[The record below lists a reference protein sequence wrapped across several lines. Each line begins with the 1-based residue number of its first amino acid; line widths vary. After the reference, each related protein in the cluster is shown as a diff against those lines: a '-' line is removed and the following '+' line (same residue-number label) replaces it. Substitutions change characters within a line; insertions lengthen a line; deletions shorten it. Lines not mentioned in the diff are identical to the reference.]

1 MYVSKECTPRV
12 VETALTWTLAQ
23 QERDEPIPDPPE
35 NDLGELICEY
45 EEFVE
50 PNMLY
55 DLKPWDDCSEHWLD
69 ADWYIDTPQGIDESR
84 FQELLG
90 EMVRE
95 PSAYPSAP
103 VAYTQHEEY
112 HEWIDEELDGSEEG
126 EKLTDSILASVV
138 TSMYAKDKEQFF
150 AWARKTLSKSR

>member
-95 PSAYPSAP
+95 PSAYLVLRLPTPNTRS
-103 VAYTQHEEY
+103 TTS
-112 HEWIDEELDGSEEG
+112 GSTRSWTG
-126 EKLTDSILASVV
+126 
-138 TSMYAKDKEQFF
+138 AKRE
-150 AWARKTLSKSR
+150 RN